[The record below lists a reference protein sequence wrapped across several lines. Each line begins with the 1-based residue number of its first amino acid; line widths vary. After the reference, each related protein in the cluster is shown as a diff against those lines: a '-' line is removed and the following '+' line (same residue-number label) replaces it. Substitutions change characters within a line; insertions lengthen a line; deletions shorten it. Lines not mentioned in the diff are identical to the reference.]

1 MKKITLLIL
10 FFIPIISFS
19 QSNSEIIQRYL
30 NSKSAKLDLSNAD
43 VKDWVIAS
51 EASSTDTKINNC
63 YVLQRYQGI
72 EVFRALSNFSIKEGQ
87 VVNVG
92 NRFVANLSKKVNAT
106 KPSLSVLN
114 ALTKTY
120 SKLNITPTAP
130 FVILEKIG
138 QYKFKI
144 SNGLSIE
151 EPVSAN
157 LVYHLTKEKT
167 LKLAWDFTINTPTHN
182 HIWSVRIDA
191 LTGDILEKK
200 DFNISCNFDIN
211 KSYTSECK
219 LSNNTTKATYK
230 QLFSSAP
237 MAVAGG
243 AYNVIPFNYES
254 PNHSARQLISNPANA
269 KASPYGWHDTNGVS
283 GAEYTITRGNN
294 VWAKEDLAGENSNS
308 GLSPDGGSSLLFDFP
323 YGGTSVG
330 ASTYIEAANTN
341 LFYMNNIMHDIW
353 YQYGFDE
360 KNGNF
365 QQNNYGKGGTGTDY
379 VYADAQD
386 GSTASPQ
393 SLNNANFSATVDGV
407 QGRMQMFLWSYG
419 PEIKPI
425 IISSPANLVGS
436 YTARQNSFN
445 PGHIDLPIAPAFIQ
459 SDLVLYLDSTGDT
472 SQGCVAPSNAAA
484 MNGKI
489 VILKRG
495 NCTFVI
501 KAKAAQDAGAKAVI
515 IVNNVDGEVSMSG
528 ADETIV
534 IPAIS
539 VSKIIGDAIITQMQT
554 ETVNVKLQL
563 ESSPFVNSD
572 GDFDNGII
580 AHEYGHGI
588 SIRLA
593 GGRNNAD
600 CLDNTDQMGE
610 GWSDWFALM
619 LQIKPGD
626 IGTSKRGIGTF
637 VSTQSTDGVGIRDYP
652 YSTDRAINP
661 MTYADTNKYQYFD
674 DEGTEQTR
682 IHGTGSVWA
691 TVLWDLTWAY
701 INKYGYDDNKYT
713 GIGGNNKLMQ
723 IVLDGIKLMP
733 CSPTFVSA
741 RDAIIAADQAIT
753 GGKDYCMIWQ
763 VFAARGLG
771 VNAAAGDENIGND
784 QVEDFSTPA
793 AGPNCVLAVNDFES
807 NDGMSVYPNPS
818 NGQVNLH
825 IDQYVGE
832 VTIQI
837 IDLSGRVVF
846 KLKNEEFTNLKTLDL
861 SRLPKGV
868 YILKANGDD
877 LDFSEK
883 IILN

>member
-10 FFIPIISFS
+10 FFIPIIGFS
-19 QSNSEIIQRYL
+19 QSNVETIQRYL
-30 NSKSAKLDLSNAD
+30 NTKSAKLNLSNAD
-43 VKDWVIAS
+43 VKDWLIAS
-51 EASSTDTKINNC
+51 EASSTNTKINNC

-72 EVFRALSNFSIKEGQ
+72 EIFRALSNFSIKEGQ

-92 NRFVANLSKKVNAT
+92 NRFVSNLSQKVNAT
-106 KPSLSVLN
+106 KPSISVLN
-114 ALTKTY
+114 ALAKTY
-120 SKLNITPTAP
+120 TKLNITATAP
-130 FVILEKIG
+130 FVILEKTG

-151 EPVSAN
+151 EPVNAN
-157 LVYHLTKEKT
+157 LVYHLTKENT

-182 HIWSVRIDA
+182 HIWSVRTDA
-191 LTGDILEKK
+191 LNGEILEKK

-211 KSYTSECK
+211 RSYTSTNEF
-219 LSNNTTKATYK
+219 SNKPTKASYK
-230 QLFSSAP
+230 QLFSSVPTAAP
-237 MAVAGG
+237 GG
-243 AYNVIPFNYES
+243 TYNVIPFNYES

-269 KASPYGWHDTNGVS
+269 KASPYGWHDTNGVD
-283 GAEYTITRGNN
+283 GVEYTITRGNN
-294 VWAKEDLAGENSNS
+294 VWAKEDWAGENSNNGS
-308 GLSPDGGSSLLFDFP
+308 SADGGVSLLFDFP
-323 YGGTSVG
+323 YGGTNVA

-365 QQNNYGKGGTGTDY
+365 QQNNYGKGGTGADY
-379 VYADAQD
+379 INADAQD

-393 SLNNANFSATVDGV
+393 SLNNANFSAPVDGNK
-407 QGRMQMFLWSYG
+407 GRMQMFLWNYG
-419 PEIKPI
+419 PGIKPI
-425 IISSPANLVGS
+425 IVNSPANLVGS

-445 PGHIDLPIAPAFIQ
+445 PGHVDLPIAPAFIQ
-459 SDLVLYLDSTGDT
+459 SDLVLYLDSTGGT
-472 SQGCVAPSNAAA
+472 SEACVAPSNAAA
-484 MNGKI
+484 MSGKI
-489 VILKRG
+489 VVLKRG
-495 NCTFVI
+495 NCTFAI
-501 KAKAAQDAGAKAVI
+501 KAKAAQDAGAIAVI
-515 IVNNVDGEVSMSG
+515 VVNNVDGEVSMSG

-534 IPAIS
+534 IPVIS
-539 VSKIIGDAIITQMQT
+539 VSKAIGDAFITQMQT
-554 ETVNVKLQL
+554 EAVNVKLQL

-593 GGRNNAD
+593 GGRNNSD

-661 MTYADTNKYQYFD
+661 MTYAETNKFQYFD
-674 DEGTEQTR
+674 DEGIEQTR

-753 GGKDYCMIWQ
+753 GGQDYCMIWQ

-771 VNAAAGDENIGND
+771 VNASAGDGNIGND
-784 QVEDFSTPA
+784 QVEDFTTPS

-825 IDQYVGE
+825 IDQYVGK

-837 IDLSGRVVF
+837 IDINGRVVSKF
-846 KLKNEEFTNLKTLDL
+846 KNEEFNNLKTIDL
-861 SRLPKGV
+861 SRLQKGV
-868 YILKANGDD
+868 YILKANGDN
-877 LDFSEK
+877 LDFTEK